1 MKRTLLAAAVCGM
14 LMAVSAVSAPQTAK
28 SDPSKPAR
36 DASTTPLVSA
46 VEGIGLTVSDADRSI
61 AFFKSV
67 LDFELVSDEEVTG
80 DEYDRRTGVF
90 GVRLRVVKLKL
101 GSEVVE
107 LTEFLTPRGR
117 PYPTDTH
124 SNDRWFQHAAVVVR
138 DIDEAYRR
146 LRKHKVQHVSPEVQ
160 TLPDW
165 NKAAA
170 GIRAFYFKDPDGHP
184 LELIQFP
191 SGKGDPRWQKPTD
204 RLFLGIDHTAVVV
217 ADTDASLK
225 FYRDKLGLKVAGGSE
240 NYGPEQERL
249 NAVFGARLRITTL
262 KADAGPGVELLEYLV
277 PHDGRNP
284 PTDLRANDLAHTR
297 TLFRGKAPTGQPSAP
312 LPPALDPD
320 RHPLRWK

>member
-1 MKRTLLAAAVCGM
+1 MKRTLVAAAVFGM
-14 LMAVSAVSAPQTAK
+14 LLAVSAVSAPQTPK
-28 SDPSKPAR
+28 SDSSKA
-36 DASTTPLVSA
+36 ASAANSPPLVTA
-46 VEGIGLTVSDADRSI
+46 VEGIGLTVGDADRSI
-61 AFFKSV
+61 AFFRSV
-67 LDFELVSDEEVTG
+67 LDFALVSDEEVTG

-117 PYPTDTH
+117 PYPADTR
-124 SNDRWFQHAAVVVR
+124 SNDRWFQHAAIVVR
-138 DIDEAYRR
+138 DIDEGYKR
-146 LRKHKVQHVSPEVQ
+146 LRQHKVQHVSPAVQ
-160 TLPDW
+160 TLPEW

-191 SGKGDPRWQKPTD
+191 AGKGDPRWQKPTD

-217 ADTDASLK
+217 ADTDASLT
-225 FYRDKLGLKVAGGSE
+225 FYRDQLGLKVVGESE
-240 NYGPEQERL
+240 NSGPEQERL

-262 KADAGPGVELLEYLV
+262 KAEAGPGVELLEYFAPL
-277 PHDGRNP
+277 DGRAP
-284 PTDLRANDLAHTR
+284 LVDQRANDLWHTR
-297 TLFRGKAPTGQPSAP
+297 TLLRGRVPTGEPSAA
-312 LPPALDPD
+312 LPPAFDPD

>member
-1 MKRTLLAAAVCGM
+1 MKRLVIGTPLCGM
-14 LMAVSAVSAPQTAK
+14 LLAVSAVSAPQTAQ
-28 SDPSKPAR
+28 SDPSKPAS
-36 DASTTPLVSA
+36 AANSTPLASA

-67 LDFELVSDEEVTG
+67 LDFELMSDEEVTG
-80 DEYDRRTGVF
+80 DEYDRRTGIF
-90 GVRLRVVKLKL
+90 AVRLRVVKLKL
-101 GSEVVE
+101 GAEVIE

-117 PYPTDTH
+117 PYPADTR
-124 SNDRWFQHAAVVVR
+124 SNDHWFQHAAIVVR
-138 DIDEAYRR
+138 DIDEGYKR
-146 LRKHKVQHVSPEVQ
+146 LRKHKVQHVSPAVQ
-160 TLPDW
+160 TLPEW

-191 SGKGDPRWQKPTD
+191 AGKGDPRWQKPTD

-225 FYRDKLGLKVAGGSE
+225 FYRDKLGLKVVGGSE
-240 NYGPEQERL
+240 NHGPEQERL

-262 KADAGPGVELLEYLV
+262 KAETGPGVELLEYLA
-277 PHDGRNP
+277 PHDGRDP

-297 TLFRGKAPTGQPSAP
+297 TLLRGTAPTGEPATP
-312 LPPALDPD
+312 PPPAFDPD

>member
-1 MKRTLLAAAVCGM
+1 MKRLVLETALCGLL
-14 LMAVSAVSAPQTAK
+14 LAVSAVSAPQAADTA
-28 SDPSKPAR
+28 SPKPTPTA
-36 DASTTPLVSA
+36 TPLVKA

-61 AFFKSV
+61 AFFTSV

-80 DEYDRRTGVF
+80 DEFDRQTGVF

-101 GSEVVE
+101 GTEAVE
-107 LTEFLTPRGR
+107 LTEFLSPRGR
-117 PYPTDTH
+117 EYPADTR
-124 SNDRWFQHAAVVVR
+124 STDRWFQHAAVVVR

-146 LRKHKVQHVSPEVQ
+146 LRKHKVLHVSPAVQ
-160 TLPDW
+160 TLPEW

-217 ADTDASLK
+217 ADTDASVA
-225 FYRDKLGLKVAGGSE
+225 FYRDRLGMKVTGGSE

-262 KADAGPGVELLEYLV
+262 RAESGPGVELLEYLA
-277 PHDGRNP
+277 PHDGREA
-284 PTDLRANDLAHTR
+284 PTDLRANDQAHTR
-297 TLFRGKAPTGQPSAP
+297 TLLSSAVPKADRSFRTT
-312 LPPALDPD
+312 PALDPD
-320 RHPLRWK
+320 RHPLRWR